1 MLVQHVFAGR
11 QGGAWQG
18 HEWVLCFSTHH
29 LPVDAAPAQNDA
41 DDTASAPLIAT
52 ALPRQRAAH
61 PKTSAMEPTVK
72 KLAHPVASR
81 LDSSK

>member
-1 MLVQHVFAGR
+1 MLVQHAFAGR
-11 QGGAWQG
+11 QGGAWQW

-29 LPVDAAPAQNDA
+29 LLVDAVPVQNGS

-61 PKTSAMEPTVK
+61 P
-72 KLAHPVASR
+72 
-81 LDSSK
+81 